1 MNLSFEKIVEN
12 QIAEHNRKI
21 KEINLE
27 IDHCILR
34 KHYWKHNM
42 KPINKYFIKGYSER
56 IQKLAGLVHGY
67 ENMVK
72 FSQDVLKGNC
82 GRKVKAIAEN
92 YNSHYLKYE
101 ASEHALIERIKAL
114 EQNIVEF
121 SEVYVDP
128 EKIRKQEI

>member
-12 QIAEHNRKI
+12 QIAEYNRKI
-21 KEINLE
+21 EEINLE

-42 KPINKYFIKGYSER
+42 KPINKYFIKRYSER
-56 IQKLAGLVHGY
+56 IQKLDELVHGY

-72 FSQDVLKGNC
+72 FSQDALNGKC

-101 ASEHALIERIKAL
+101 ASEHALIERIKAF
-114 EQNIVEF
+114 QQAIIDF
-121 SEVYVDP
+121 REVYCDP
-128 EKIRKQEI
+128 ERIRKEQA

>member
-1 MNLSFEKIVEN
+1 
-12 QIAEHNRKI
+12 
-21 KEINLE
+21 
-27 IDHCILR
+27 
-34 KHYWKHNM
+34 
-42 KPINKYFIKGYSER
+42 
-56 IQKLAGLVHGY
+56 
-67 ENMVK
+67 MVK

>member
-1 MNLSFEKIVEN
+1 MNLPFEKIVEN

-56 IQKLAGLVHGY
+56 IQKLAELVHGY

-72 FSQDVLKGNC
+72 FSQDALNGKC
-82 GRKVKAIAEN
+82 GRKIKTLAKN
-92 YNSHYLKYE
+92 HQCHYLQYE
-101 ASEHALIERIKAL
+101 ALEHELCERIRAL
-114 EQNIVEF
+114 EQAITDF
-121 SEVYVDP
+121 REVYVDP
-128 EKIRKQEI
+128 SRIREEQV